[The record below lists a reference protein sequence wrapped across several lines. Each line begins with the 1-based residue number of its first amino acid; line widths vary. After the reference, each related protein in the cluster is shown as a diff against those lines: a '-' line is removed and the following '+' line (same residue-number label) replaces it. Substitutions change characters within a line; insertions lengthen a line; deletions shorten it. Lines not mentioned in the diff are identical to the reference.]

1 MHKTIEQQLLEEE
14 TYLDYLQ
21 AKYRPTERQK
31 ERVEEQIEIVEILR
45 NTIRKLQLSLVIH
58 SNDERK

>member
-1 MHKTIEQQLLEEE
+1 MKRTLEQQLLEEE
-14 TYLDYLQ
+14 NYLYFLQ
-21 AKYRPTERQK
+21 AKYCSTERQK

-45 NTIRKLQLSLVIH
+45 DTIRKLQLSLVIH